1 MEKTVIK
8 GVIWS
13 TRASSSEIKRCPGT
27 RGALGQSLWRLVLID
42 ITFYMLG
49 CFLHDILSSIFLLMN
64 TRDANLTLG

>member
-13 TRASSSEIKRCPGT
+13 TRASSSEIKDALVQ
-27 RGALGQSLWRLVLID
+27 GALGQSLWRLVLID